1 MLKQKDF
8 KCPHMS
14 QTTDG
19 TGWLCDSRKSLFINI
34 ALHCADCGLYAHMM
48 KKMEQALK
56 SRRLIVEDE

>member
-1 MLKQKDF
+1 
-8 KCPHMS
+8 MS
-14 QTTDG
+14 QTTDE